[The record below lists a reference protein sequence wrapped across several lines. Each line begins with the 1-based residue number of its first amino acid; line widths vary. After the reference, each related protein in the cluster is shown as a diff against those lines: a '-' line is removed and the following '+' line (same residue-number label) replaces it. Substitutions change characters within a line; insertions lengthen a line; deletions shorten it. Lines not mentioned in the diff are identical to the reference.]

1 MSCLFSSVSKE
12 NFSAGDMSCNS
23 LSIVSPPSLFA
34 VSCKHI
40 IEHTFVAHKGES
52 STISSTYFLHG
63 KCSLS
68 TVYGTGNDVS

>member
-34 VSCKHI
+34 VSCKAI
-40 IEHTFVAHKGES
+40 IELMFVYSKGQIC
-52 STISSTYFLHG
+52 TIKDNKFLQRG
-63 KCSLS
+63 KEERPG
-68 TVYGTGNDVS
+68 YGTKDDI